1 MTALP
6 IPASFEPAAASH
18 GGRGPDRIGG
28 VLLWAAADIRRSR
41 GSVLAVA
48 LLIAMAGGAVL
59 AGIDGARRAASSVD
73 RFVEELRTE

>member
-6 IPASFEPAAASH
+6 IPASFEPATASL
-18 GGRGPDRIGG
+18 GGRGPDRIVG

-48 LLIAMAGGAVL
+48 LLIAMAGV

-73 RFVEELRTE
+73 RFVEALRTE

>member
-6 IPASFEPAAASH
+6 IPASFEPATASR
-18 GGRGPDRIGG
+18 GGRGPDRIVG
-28 VLLWAAADIRRSR
+28 VLLWAADDIRRSR

-48 LLIAMAGGAVL
+48 LIAMAGGAVL

-73 RFVEELRTE
+73 GFAEELRTE